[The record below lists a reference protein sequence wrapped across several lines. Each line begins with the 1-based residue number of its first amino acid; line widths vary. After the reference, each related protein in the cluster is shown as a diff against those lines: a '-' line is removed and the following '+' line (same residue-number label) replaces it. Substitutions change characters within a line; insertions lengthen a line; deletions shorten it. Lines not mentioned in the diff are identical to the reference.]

1 MEDMKQD
8 VEEGLPMFATHTPT
22 VEQALEY
29 AIEAIGRGEMKLG
42 NQALGWVLQQ
52 EPDNAVAWLWM
63 ACTVPDEQAKRGCY
77 SRIV

>member
-1 MEDMKQD
+1 MEELKQD
-8 VEEGLPMFATHTPT
+8 VEEGLTMFASHTPT

-77 SRIV
+77 SRIA